1 MGVSRKNV
9 SKTDTDIIF
18 GGCCGLE
25 HFPDIVN
32 AVDALVRSP
41 FLGLV
46 YACYRCWEY
55 QLLNF
60 SNCSLLQGLL
70 IHFSHWTQLAQKCL
84 RSYILFLGL
93 AHS

>member
-41 FLGLV
+41 FLGL
-46 YACYRCWEY
+46 YMHATDAGNISC
-55 QLLNF
+55 LTF
-60 SNCSLLQGLL
+60 L
-70 IHFSHWTQLAQKCL
+70 IAHFS
-84 RSYILFLGL
+84 RDY
-93 AHS
+93 